1 MTRSAAGVG
10 QPRRIAI
17 VGGGISG
24 LATAYQLACEEV
36 NFTLFEGSGRLGG
49 IVETVQSQ
57 GFVIECGP
65 DSWVTEKPWARELA
79 LELGL
84 QDQIIASNDQWRR
97 TYVLQGGD
105 RVAQLV
111 PIPDG
116 MRLMV
121 PAKWGPLLE
130 SPLFSWQARLAYLR
144 EPKRAAELKA
154 SVPADDESVA
164 DFVRR
169 HFGEEVVKTI
179 AGPLLSAVFGGDIAQ
194 LSVRAVMP
202 AFVRMEAEEGSLI
215 QAVQRRAQQSPQPIF
230 TSLAGGLQ
238 TLIDRMVA
246 KLPDAA
252 VHLRRPVL
260 RIEPDHGG
268 WRLTTS
274 SGVDRFDALVL
285 ATPPHVTGAFLQP
298 LKGQGARM
306 AGLLPRQ
313 ATSAIVVAL
322 AFDAA
327 QAARL
332 RIPRGF
338 GFVVPPVSDVFGN
351 PEEHPLLACTF
362 VQQKF
367 PGRVPE
373 GAALLR
379 AFFGGKSATALLGES
394 DQRLTECARLQ
405 LSRILGPLP
414 KAAETMV
421 RRWPLS
427 MPQYEVGHLER
438 MAELESLL
446 RAMPGLHLVG
456 SAYHGVGLP
465 DLIRQGR
472 ATARMMHERSPLP
485 C

>member
-1 MTRSAAGVG
+1 MSRPG
-10 QPRRIAI
+10 PKRIAI

-24 LATAYQLACEEV
+24 LATAFQLACEGVE
-36 NFTLFEGSGRLGG
+36 FTLFEGSGRLGG
-49 IVETVQSQ
+49 IVETVHSQ

-79 LELGL
+79 IEVGL
-84 QDQIIASNDQWRR
+84 QDQIIASHDQWRR
-97 TYVLQGGD
+97 TYVLQGGE
-105 RVAQLV
+105 RLAQLV

-116 MRLMV
+116 MRMMV

-154 SVPADDESVA
+154 SAPVDDESVA

-169 HFGEEVVKTI
+169 HFGDEVARTL
-179 AGPLLSAVFGGDIAQ
+179 AGPLLSAVFGGEIAQ

-215 QAVQRRAQQSPQPIF
+215 QAVQRRAQESPQSIF

-238 TLIDRMVA
+238 TLIDRMVLR
-246 KLPDAA
+246 LPAAA
-252 VHLRRPVL
+252 VHLRQPVL
-260 RIEPDHGG
+260 WIERDQDG
-268 WRLTTS
+268 WRLSTS
-274 SGVDRFDALVL
+274 SGAALFDVVVL
-285 ATPPHVTGAFLQP
+285 ATPPHVTSALLQP
-298 LKGQGARM
+298 LDSQGARM
-306 AGLLPRQ
+306 AGLLPQQ

-322 AFDAA
+322 AFDVA
-327 QAARL
+327 QAARMRL
-332 RIPRGF
+332 PRGF
-338 GFVVPPVSDVFGN
+338 GFVVPDAPRK
-351 PEEHPLLACTF
+351 PEGHPLLACTF
-362 VQQKF
+362 VHQKF

-379 AFFGGKSATALLGES
+379 AFFGGNSAAALLGETD
-394 DQRLTECARLQ
+394 DQLAERARLH

-414 KAAETMV
+414 EAAETLV

-427 MPQYEVGHLER
+427 MPQYAVGHLER
-438 MAELESLL
+438 IAELESLL
-446 RAMPGLHLVG
+446 SVMPGLHLVG

-465 DLIRQGR
+465 DLIYQGR
-472 ATARMMHERSPLP
+472 ATARSLAAECLQEQKETG
-485 C
+485 